1 MAPLQWSWQLICSS
15 VCICPHM
22 FLISF
27 LSTWPSLA
35 HIRQPQYLWVRS
47 EMTSPK
53 IKLSHSR
60 YIAKVLS
67 LTNLLSLWI
76 WFVLLSRVP
85 MRKVRALT
93 SALVKL
99 SHSNWS
105 LSIILY
111 IFSPLGP
118 HDSYFY
124 KRVLVR
130 KGCTLS
136 LSKFSWR
143 SQVLKK
149 SRLHSLPL
157 GQSGQDFTK
166 TLPVGKGFCS
176 DLEKTVCL
184 HETTFINVVF
194 LIFHPNVI

>member
-1 MAPLQWSWQLICSS
+1 MAVDLFICL
-15 VCICPHM
+15 H
-22 FLISF
+22 L
-27 LSTWPSLA
+27 PSYVFNIFSLHLA
-35 HIRQPQYLWVRS
+35 QSGSYTSATVSLGIIRS

-149 SRLHSLPL
+149 SRLHSLPWANL
-157 GQSGQDFTK
+157 AK
-166 TLPVGKGFCS
+166 TLPKHCQWVKGFAVTLKKPFVS
-176 DLEKTVCL
+176 MKPLS
-184 HETTFINVVF
+184 
-194 LIFHPNVI
+194 

>member
-27 LSTWPSLA
+27 LSSWPSLS

-149 SRLHSLPL
+149 FRLHSLPWANL
-157 GQSGQDFTK
+157 AK
-166 TLPVGKGFCS
+166 TLPKHCQWVKGFAVTLKKPFVS
-176 DLEKTVCL
+176 MKPLS
-184 HETTFINVVF
+184 
-194 LIFHPNVI
+194 